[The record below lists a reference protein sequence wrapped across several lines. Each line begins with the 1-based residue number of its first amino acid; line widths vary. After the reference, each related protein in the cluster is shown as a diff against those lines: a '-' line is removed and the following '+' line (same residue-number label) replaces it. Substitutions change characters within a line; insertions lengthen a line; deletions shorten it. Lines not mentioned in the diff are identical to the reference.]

1 MGKGA
6 RMDDLDMYL
15 WPPIDELAVKVTLGK
30 NVVAE
35 PFDD

>member
-6 RMDDLDMYL
+6 RMDDLDVYL
-15 WPPIDELAVKVTLGK
+15 WPPKLAVKVTLGK
-30 NVVAE
+30 SVVGE